1 VKRFSADDTE
11 GGIPW
16 ENMPLP
22 GTFFI
27 AFFFKRNIHFSLSSE
42 AVIL

>member
-22 GTFFI
+22 EAFFI
-27 AFFFKRNIHFSLSSE
+27 AFFRMSGSGVFE
-42 AVIL
+42 AVPL

>member
-27 AFFFKRNIHFSLSSE
+27 AFFTGNIHFSLSSE

>member
-11 GGIPW
+11 GGIPR

-27 AFFFKRNIHFSLSSE
+27 AFFSAQAALSVSFE
-42 AVIL
+42 AVVL

>member
-27 AFFFKRNIHFSLSSE
+27 ALFLHSQLFTASIE
-42 AVIL
+42 AVVL